1 MSHFHQAGTMLIS
14 LEVEKVPSMDAILGV
29 KDLLEIVDPFVEEA
43 PLGCRS
49 PVSYL
54 LSMFELEK

>member
-1 MSHFHQAGTMLIS
+1 MLVS
-14 LEVEKVPSMDAILGV
+14 LEIEEVSSMDAILGV
-29 KDLLEIVDPFVEEA
+29 KDLLEIIDPFVEEA

-49 PVSYL
+49 PVSDF